1 LDDPEDGTTLSPSEA
16 ARLLGVT
23 EDEARSLAGPEGR
36 LPLGAERTVVLAL
49 AQELARARGEA
60 GRLEGQLRE
69 VRATN
74 LRLQRDLKEGVEER
88 RRLLSEVLDLRA
100 AAEERLMLM
109 ERVERIAHVEG
120 DLADTEAEV
129 VRLRGR
135 SLLERLLNR

>member
-1 LDDPEDGTTLSPSEA
+1 LGDAEDGTTLSPSEA
-16 ARLLGVT
+16 ARLLGIT

-36 LPLGAERTVVLAL
+36 VPLGAEPPVVLAL
-49 AQELARARGEA
+49 VQELARSRGEA
-60 GRLEGQLRE
+60 GRLEGQLKE
-69 VRATN
+69 VRAAN
-74 LRLQRDLKEGVEER
+74 LRLQRELKEGVEER

-120 DLADTEAEV
+120 NLADTEAEV

-135 SLLERLLNR
+135 GLLGRLLNR